1 MSERIR
7 MNEDQFGRAKRL
19 IRKNCCNFSHGNC
32 LCLDNGD
39 SCTCAQVIT
48 RTVVCNWFKE
58 AVLPLDEI
66 LHSELMPAKV
76 GKFCKACGKPVSS
89 KNNNIKYCS
98 KCAYEQ
104 KKKKE
109 ADRKKRSGEI
119 VV

>member
-1 MSERIR
+1 MSDRIR

-19 IRKNCCNFSHGNC
+19 IRKNCCNFSRGNC
-32 LCLDNGD
+32 LCLDNGE
-39 SCTCAQVIT
+39 SCACAQVIT

-58 AVLPLDEI
+58 AILLLDEK

-89 KNNNIKYCS
+89 KNSNIRYCS

-109 ADRKKRSGEI
+109 ADRKKRSAEI